1 MRRAGGRGAVP
12 ARTHS
17 LRSRTGGLPN
27 ERFYFEGFLPQKKG
41 RLTRLQQLATLD
53 HSFILYESPF
63 RLVKTLS
70 QLADILGNE
79 RRAAV
84 SREISKIHEETRR
97 GTLSELAVHITQ
109 TPPKGDIVIIVAGK

>member
-1 MRRAGGRGAVP
+1 MD
-12 ARTHS
+12 S
-17 LRSRTGGLPN
+17 GLPN

-97 GTLSELAVHITQ
+97 GTLSELADHFTQ
-109 TPPKGDIVIIVAGK
+109 TPPKGEIVIIVAGK